1 MARLCEYHINYIKNL
16 LYVNFYLVYIIY
28 LSIFK
33 YIFIIFLYL
42 IFMSKFV
49 PKRTFP
55 PEKNIFIS
63 QTIPE
68 TFKDQI
74 RTLSTSGEYGK
85 LKELLIQFPV
95 NLSFAPSLLHGVIQS
110 TLTDIQKIELVK
122 LLIERGV
129 SINNLESGV
138 YIFNVVLEN
147 GKTAQFNVVKR

>member
-1 MARLCEYHINYIKNL
+1 
-16 LYVNFYLVYIIY
+16 
-28 LSIFK
+28 
-33 YIFIIFLYL
+33 
-42 IFMSKFV
+42 MSKFV